1 MSADRVK
8 ARKKIAGRL
17 SGGKTEGSRLSP
29 TLDRGLRRYQIA
41 ERLRGLRLKKK
52 MGLVELGRHTGL
64 SPALLSKLERGRL
77 FPTLPTLLRI
87 ALVFGVGLEYFF
99 SGPREQ
105 PVVAVV
111 RRKERVKLPDHPS
124 SLDVNYYFE
133 SLDYPA
139 VERRLNGY
147 LAEFP
152 SIAADKARSHA
163 HEGFE
168 MLYVLAGELEITL
181 GEDQHVLEEGDSVYF
196 DASVPHKY
204 RRHGRTACSAIVV
217 TAK

>member
-1 MSADRVK
+1 MKADRVK
-8 ARKKIAGRL
+8 RRKNNGPRL
-17 SGGKTEGSRLSP
+17 SAEKRAGARLSP

-99 SGPREQ
+99 AGPREQ

-111 RRKERVKLPDHPS
+111 RRKDRVRLPDHPTS
-124 SLDVNYYFE
+124 PDVNYYFE

-139 VERRLNGY
+139 VERRLSAY

-152 SIAADKARSHA
+152 PLGADKVRSHA

-168 MLYVLAGELEITL
+168 VLYVVAGGLEITL
-181 GEDQHVLEEGDSVYF
+181 GEEQHVLEAGDSVYF
-196 DASVPHKY
+196 DASIPHGY
-204 RRHGRTACSAIVV
+204 RRHSRTACSAIVV

>member
-8 ARKKIAGRL
+8 AVKKTGRSL
-17 SGGKTEGSRLSP
+17 TEAKTAATRLSP

-41 ERLRGLRLKKK
+41 ERLRTLRLKKK

-99 SGPREQ
+99 AGPREQ

-111 RRKERVKLPDHPS
+111 RKKERVRLPDHPTS
-124 SLDVNYYFE
+124 PDVNYYFE

-139 VERRLNGY
+139 VERRLSAY
-147 LAEFP
+147 LAEFQP
-152 SIAADKARSHA
+152 VAPEKVRTHA
-163 HEGFE
+163 HEGYE
-168 MLYVLAGELEITL
+168 MLYLLSGELEVNL
-181 GEDQHVLEEGDSVYF
+181 GEDAHLLEAGDSMYF
-196 DASVPHKY
+196 DASVPHGY
-204 RRHGRTACSAIVV
+204 RRHGRPTCSAIVV